1 MVRAGA
7 SLTVSNPATGE
18 TLPVPPLP
26 CARLFIGHIYG
37 ELRWDQAYCFAYHP
51 VTGKYK
57 VVHVPWNRDRLFN
70 FQNVQVLTLGDAT
83 WREVPAPPGGAMCD
97 LAAGVISIDGV
108 THWVKVGGATR
119 IVSFDLDAER
129 FASTTT
135 PLPAL
140 PDHRLGSYHLTEVHG
155 RLGFVIFPDVWVLE
169 QHGRR
174 WSRRYRLEEH
184 IPRPHF
190 VFGDFILTAR
200 VDSSSDRMSVNNKS
214 GLYAHRPKSTPPSGW
229 RLECGGV
236 ERVGHRDHATLV
248 ARMKRGGYYERHR
261 TFAYVETMEPLSVYA
276 AN

>member
-1 MVRAGA
+1 
-7 SLTVSNPATGE
+7 
-18 TLPVPPLP
+18 
-26 CARLFIGHIYG
+26 
-37 ELRWDQAYCFAYHP
+37 
-51 VTGKYK
+51 
-57 VVHVPWNRDRLFN
+57 
-70 FQNVQVLTLGDAT
+70 
-83 WREVPAPPGGAMCD
+83 
-97 LAAGVISIDGV
+97 
-108 THWVKVGGATR
+108 
-119 IVSFDLDAER
+119 
-129 FASTTT
+129 
-135 PLPAL
+135 
-140 PDHRLGSYHLTEVHG
+140 VHG

-214 GLYAHRPKSTPPSGW
+214 GLYAHRPRSTPPSGW
-229 RLECGGV
+229 RLECDGV
-236 ERVGHRDHATLV
+236 ERVGHRDHGTLV